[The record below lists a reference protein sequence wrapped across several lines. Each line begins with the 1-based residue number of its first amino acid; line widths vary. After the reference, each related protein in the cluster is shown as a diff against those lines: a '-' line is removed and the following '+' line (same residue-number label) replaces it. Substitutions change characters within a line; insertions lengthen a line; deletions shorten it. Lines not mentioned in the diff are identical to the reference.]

1 MPPTNPPPLTR
12 SLTTWEK
19 LPQPTPND
27 YLENPASMDQI
38 FCQLK
43 KVLLLRKFQAFPPK
57 KHFFPGCIN
66 LCEICMKFHIL
77 SAIFF
82 KKKWIWLT
90 DWLIIRQG
98 SNNIINL
105 INRHEQCCISLLKW
119 YHTVS
124 QVNPFP
130 KKWPCSFLKISKSKI

>member
-1 MPPTNPPPLTR
+1 MFNIHRKLFLALKKVQIVKIILLRFPLPSKNSPPSVKICPPQTPPPPLTR

-66 LCEICMKFHIL
+66 LYEICMKFHKY
-77 SAIFF
+77 F
-82 KKKWIWLT
+82 
-90 DWLIIRQG
+90 
-98 SNNIINL
+98 
-105 INRHEQCCISLLKW
+105 ISYL
-119 YHTVS
+119 
-124 QVNPFP
+124 F
-130 KKWPCSFLKISKSKI
+130 